1 MSVRE
6 HIVIDTRH
14 GGPYDRGMADSYYR
28 RGRTP
33 HYYMADT
40 GSSPRV
46 GYKAGWVQWMHK
58 KPADC
63 CKNATVLELCPICR
77 I

>member
-14 GGPYDRGMADSYYR
+14 GSPYDRGSADSYYR
-28 RGRTP
+28 RAYNP
-33 HYYMADT
+33 HYYVAGT

-46 GYKAGWVQWMHK
+46 PLARMTPNEIVAYTAGFRDNEDSGDHK
-58 KPADC
+58 EW
-63 CKNATVLELCPICR
+63 L
-77 I
+77 

>member
-1 MSVRE
+1 MIRE
-6 HIVIDTRH
+6 HIEIDTRH

-28 RGRTP
+28 RGRAP

-46 GYKAGWVQWMHK
+46 GYKDMTTDEVEAYNAGYDDNEDAGDYKEW
-58 KPADC
+58 
-63 CKNATVLELCPICR
+63 L
-77 I
+77 